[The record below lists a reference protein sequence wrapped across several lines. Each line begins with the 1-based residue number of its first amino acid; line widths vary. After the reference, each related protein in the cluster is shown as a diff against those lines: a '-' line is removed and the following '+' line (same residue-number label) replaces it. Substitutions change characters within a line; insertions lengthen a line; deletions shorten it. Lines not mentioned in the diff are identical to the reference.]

1 MTSGGRAS
9 TLAVPNFPLNV
20 EEASLTTRSCAKRV
34 RLTSNV
40 QAQAP
45 VALHLLFLSN
55 TCYVFRPKAED
66 HPRECHGPTV
76 AGAEPA
82 V

>member
-9 TLAVPNFPLNV
+9 TLAVPNFPPECRGGKSGHAVL
-20 EEASLTTRSCAKRV
+20 CQ
-34 RLTSNV
+34 TSNV

-66 HPRECHGPTV
+66 HPRECHGPAV